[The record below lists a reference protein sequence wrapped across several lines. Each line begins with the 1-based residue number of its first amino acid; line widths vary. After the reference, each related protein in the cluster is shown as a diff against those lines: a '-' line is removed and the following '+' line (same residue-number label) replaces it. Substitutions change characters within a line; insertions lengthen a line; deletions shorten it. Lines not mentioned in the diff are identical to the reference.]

1 MARKIN
7 SPVNDSGPSVT
18 IRHQSSPCV
27 FVAAGSVL
35 WGVFHSPRYFGTSSP
50 AARAIRAGCATSLRA
65 HWRLETTSA
74 VEGCGLV
81 SPRRSGLRPRRRA
94 RSRLPPIQVR
104 AEGSFPLQYIES
116 VSSKSRQHN
125 LTAAPYLGLIAT
137 ANLAP
142 DLSTSVFTNG
152 GHNELGNF
160 RDNDNTF
167 VSAGGNLVKR
177 WGALSTGISVEHTHY
192 YDGIFGPT
200 TNIAN
205 DVNLFAGYIWGPN
218 PDLRITPAATVTI
231 RLDETFA
238 VQRYT
243 YGARVEIEQ
252 RLSGPWWAFV
262 TPRAPLSRLRRQRSR
277 PSRHAGRH
285 RRRPEVRVQR
295 QRQRQDAGRLREPV
309 VERRGQRLRQIQR
322 RSEPR
327 LRHRLHAAA
336 LALAYLSMILSENWF
351 PLFGIML

>member
-1 MARKIN
+1 LALTFNI
-7 SPVNDSGPSVT
+7 SG
-18 IRHQSSPCV
+18 RGLWLGL
-27 FVAAGSVL
+27 AAAVGL
-35 WGVFHSPRYFGTSSP
+35 AAAAQGAEP
-50 AARAIRAGCATSLRA
+50 AA
-65 HWRLETTSA
+65 
-74 VEGCGLV
+74 
-81 SPRRSGLRPRRRA
+81 
-94 RSRLPPIQVR
+94 PIQVR

-116 VSSKSRQHN
+116 ASTTSHRHN

-142 DLSTSVFTNG
+142 DVSTSVFANG
-152 GHNELGNF
+152 GHNELGSF

-205 DVNLFAGYIWGPN
+205 DVNLFAGYIWRPN
-218 PDLRITPAATVTI
+218 PDLKITPAATVTM
-231 RLDETFA
+231 RLNDAFA

-262 TPRAPLSRLRRQRSR
+262 TPRLRYLDYVGSE
-277 PSRHAGRH
+277 AGR
-285 RRRPEVRVQR
+285 RDIGVAIVGGLKYVFNDSVSARMLAGYENRSSNVAGKGSDKFTVGVSLDFDVDFTRPRWR
-295 QRQRQDAGRLREPV
+295 
-309 VERRGQRLRQIQR
+309 
-322 RSEPR
+322 
-327 LRHRLHAAA
+327 
-336 LALAYLSMILSENWF
+336 
-351 PLFGIML
+351 